1 MKRQA
6 GFSLIEVLVAT
17 ALMLVIMG
25 TTLRALSDAT
35 HANEA
40 VTLMADTQENLRAA
54 MNYMVKDIVEAGE
67 GVPQGGISIPN
78 AVTLL
83 TPNPPIA
90 SAINRP
96 GPVGGPAT
104 FPPTFV
110 TLPAI
115 TDGPSQGPQAVTP
128 NPNVPGGVLLGANT
142 DFITLLYVD
151 NTIFDPVH
159 NSTLNT
165 FPVYIAA
172 GGGNPGCPAG
182 SIDATGLTVTF
193 DATCITL
200 PVGNT
205 AIAPGDLIMFQNAN
219 GTTLETVTGVA
230 GQTLTFA
237 GGGAG
242 DAFALNASVQPSGT
256 IVNLQTP
263 GVVSPGGP
271 FPPTTA
277 SRVWMITYYL
287 NTANPQ
293 RPMLMRQVNFR
304 AATPVAEVIEDLA
317 ISYDI
322 NAGPPNTNVVEPA
335 WSPNAIRKV
344 NLALAARADNAY
356 SPNKAYFR
364 NNLQT
369 QVSVRS
375 LAFFNDFK

>member
-17 ALMLVIMG
+17 ALMVVIVG
-25 TTLRALSDAT
+25 TTLRALSDAI

-40 VTLMADTQENLRAA
+40 VTLMADSQENLRAA

-67 GVPQGGISIPN
+67 GLPQGGVSVPN
-78 AVTLL
+78 AATQFN
-83 TPNPPIA
+83 PNPVIT

-96 GPVGGPAT
+96 GPVGGPVT
-104 FPPTFV
+104 FPPSYTTIPAV
-110 TLPAI
+110 TE
-115 TDGPSQGPQAVTP
+115 GSGQGPQAVSP
-128 NPNVPGGVLLGANT
+128 NPNVPGGILLGANT

-151 NTIFDPVH
+151 NTIVDPAH
-159 NSTLNT
+159 NNNSLNT
-165 FPVYIAA
+165 LPIYLAA
-172 GGGNPGCPAG
+172 SGGNPGCPAG
-182 SIDATGLTVTF
+182 NIAATGLTVTF

-205 AIAPGDLIMFQNAN
+205 AITPGDLIMFQNAN
-219 GTTLETVTGVA
+219 GSTMQTVTGVA
-230 GQTLTFA
+230 GQVLTFA

-242 DAFALNASVQPSGT
+242 DPFALNASAQPSGT
-256 IVNLQTP
+256 ITNIQS
-263 GVVSPGGP
+263 GVASAGGP

-277 SRVWMITYYL
+277 SRVWMVTYYL
-287 NTANPQ
+287 NTANPS

-304 AATPVAEVIEDLA
+304 PATPVAEVIEDLA

-322 NAGPPNTNVVEPA
+322 NGGPPSTNVVEPLY
-335 WSPNAIRKV
+335 SPNSIRKV
-344 NLALAARADNAY
+344 NLSLAARADNAY
-356 SPNKAYFR
+356 SQNKTYFR

-375 LAFFNDFK
+375 LAYFSDYR

>member
-1 MKRQA
+1 MKREA
-6 GFSLIEVLVAT
+6 GFSLIEVLIAT
-17 ALMLVIMG
+17 AIMVVIMG

-40 VTLMADTQENLRAA
+40 VTLMADSQQNLRAA

-67 GVPQGGISIPN
+67 GLPQGGIPVPN
-78 AVTLL
+78 AVTIA
-83 TPNPPIA
+83 NPAPLIA
-90 SAINRP
+90 SAVNRP

-104 FPPTFV
+104 FPPSFV
-110 TLPAI
+110 TLPAV
-115 TDGPSQGPQAVTP
+115 TDGPGQGPQAVTP
-128 NPNVPGGVLLGANT
+128 NPLIPGAVLLGANT
-142 DFITLLYVD
+142 DFITLVYVD

-165 FPVYIAA
+165 SPIFLAA
-172 GGGNPGCPAG
+172 SGGNPGCPAG
-182 SIDATGLTVTF
+182 NLAATGLTATF

-200 PVGNT
+200 PNDNT

-219 GTTLETVTGVA
+219 GATIQTVTGVA
-230 GQTLTFA
+230 GQRLTFA
-237 GGGAG
+237 GGGGG
-242 DAFALNASVQPSGT
+242 DAFALNASAQPSGT
-256 IVNLQTP
+256 IVNMQTP
-263 GVVSPGGP
+263 GFVSPGGP

-287 NTANPQ
+287 NMANQQ

-304 AATPVAEVIEDLA
+304 PASPVAEVIEDLS

-322 NAGPPNTNVVEPA
+322 NGGLPNTPTVEPA
-335 WSPNAIRKV
+335 FSPSAIRKV
-344 NLALAARADNAY
+344 NLSLAARADNAY
-356 SPNKAYFR
+356 SQNKTYFR

-375 LAFFNDFK
+375 LAFYSNFQ

>member
-17 ALMLVIMG
+17 ALMLVIVG

-67 GVPQGGISIPN
+67 GLPQGGISIPN
-78 AVTLL
+78 AVTIL

-104 FPPTFV
+104 FPPSFV

-128 NPNVPGGVLLGANT
+128 NPNVPGGTLLGANT
-142 DFITLLYVD
+142 DFITVLYVD

-172 GGGNPGCPAG
+172 SGGNPGCPAG
-182 SIDATGLTVTF
+182 SIAASGLTVTF

-200 PVGNT
+200 PTGNT

-256 IVNLQTP
+256 IVQLQTP

-271 FPPTTA
+271 FPPTTC

-293 RPMLMRQVNFR
+293 RPMLMRQVNFQP
-304 AATPVAEVIEDLA
+304 ATPVAEVIEDLG

-322 NAGPPNTNVVEPA
+322 NAGPPNTPTVEPGF
-335 WSPNAIRKV
+335 SPNAIRKV
-344 NLALAARADNAY
+344 NLTLAARADNAY
-356 SPNKAYFR
+356 SQNKQYFR